1 MREFYSQFREGLA
14 KGLRPHRRTVRG
26 VEALIE
32 CFNVKPT
39 EAGLVPHSVSASIS
53 GTMDWPQPQLFNLEP
68 CCGADS
74 YIRVTDCTI
83 TDQDGNVVLNFCVD
97 TYIGTVY
104 VVDLDDG
111 NAPINGANVTLTL
124 PSTATLSDDTAG
136 DGSIGFSGL
145 VDASYPVAVTADGY
159 QSGSGTLVI
168 SGSDNSVTI
177 GLNQVVVGY
186 TLTVHVENC
195 DNGDDIEN
203 AEVVVVGEGT
213 DYTDILG
220 DVTFTLPNGT
230 YTVNVEPGLFADCFD
245 QTLYPSSDTVTISGG
260 DATLTLYQGAAG

>member
-39 EAGLVPHSVSASIS
+39 EAGLVPHSVATSIS

-68 CCGADS
+68 CCGDDAH
-74 YIRVTDCTI
+74 IRVTDCTI
-83 TDQDGNVVLNFCVD
+83 IDQDGNVVLNFCVD

-111 NAPINGANVTLTL
+111 NAEINGATVTLTL
-124 PSTATLSDDTAG
+124 LSGATLSDDTAVN
-136 DGSIGFSGL
+136 GSVAFTGL
-145 VDASYPVAVTADGY
+145 ETYSYPVGVTADGY

-168 SGSDNSVTI
+168 NGADGEVTI
-177 GLNQVVVGY
+177 GLRQVVAGY
-186 TLTVHVENC
+186 SLTVTVL
-195 DNGDDIEN
+195 DGDDSSPISGVTV
-203 AEVVVVGEGT
+203 EVIGEGSDTT
-213 DYTDILG
+213 DVLG
-220 DVTFTLPNGT
+220 EAVFTGLSNGT
-230 YTVNVEPGLFADCFD
+230 YTVNAAKLNYWNGVDGPTA
-245 QTLYPSSDTVTISGG
+245 TDTVTISGAN
-260 DATLTLYQGAAG
+260 ATLTLYLYVMG